1 MNWGP
6 GAGFGGM
13 NQGFGG
19 PGGRGE
25 LIVIDLLFI

>member
-1 MNWGP
+1 MNW

-13 NQGFGG
+13 GQGFGG

-25 LIVIDLLFI
+25 LTALSIKRKL